1 MGDCFSA
8 RGSEIILRIDEIK
21 IFSVLARENLI
32 KNVKRFLRFRDDVL
46 VHLTGSNDEI
56 KKAVKIIGSGYPP
69 PSLKFNMESKI
80 TFGKFLSIRI
90 YNDPHSS
97 IYFTTVL
104 RKENERKKEASKN

>member
-56 KKAVKIIGSGYPP
+56 KKAVKIICSGYP

-80 TFGKFLSIRI
+80 IFGKFLSIRI

-104 RKENERKKEASKN
+104 RKENERKKEA

>member
-32 KNVKRFLRFRDDVL
+32 KNVKRFLRFRDDVS

-56 KKAVKIIGSGYPP
+56 KKAVKIICSGYP

-80 TFGKFLSIRI
+80 IFGKFLSIRI

-104 RKENERKKEASKN
+104 RKENERKKEA

>member
-8 RGSEIILRIDEIK
+8 RSSEIILRIDEIK

-56 KKAVKIIGSGYPP
+56 KKAVKIICSGYPP
-69 PSLKFNMESKI
+69 
-80 TFGKFLSIRI
+80 LS
-90 YNDPHSS
+90 
-97 IYFTTVL
+97 
-104 RKENERKKEASKN
+104 

>member
-56 KKAVKIIGSGYPP
+56 KKAVKIICSGYP

-80 TFGKFLSIRI
+80 IFGKFLSIRI

-97 IYFTTVL
+97 ISFTTVL
-104 RKENERKKEASKN
+104 RKENERKKEA